1 MVISK
6 FHQQLIR
13 MRSRSN
19 LRNLVSTCSNH
30 VPLFRG
36 ADQYSVQHSSIIR
49 IGIQAK
55 RSNSIQNFRLYN
67 LHKKF
72 YVILH
77 RDPNMTQIESELG
90 SINHS
95 LLQQGRI
102 FPSEILPPTFL
113 HLHDGLLL
121 PTPQTRVQFQNHQ
134 LPAQTDMQTLL
145 TRHRHLGQVPMTY
158 NRLLVEMLIR
168 LGNV

>member
-1 MVISK
+1 
-6 FHQQLIR
+6 

-30 VPLFRG
+30 VPYFCST
-36 ADQYSVQHSSIIR
+36 DQYFVQRSSIIR

-55 RSNSIQNFRLYN
+55 RPNAFQNFRLYN

-77 RDPNMTQIESELG
+77 RDPNMTPIELELG

-95 LLQQGRI
+95 LLQQDQI
-102 FPSEILPPTFL
+102 FPSEILPPIFL

-121 PTPQTRVQFQNHQ
+121 PTPQIRMQFPNRQR
-134 LPAQTDMQTLL
+134 LAQTDMQTFL
-145 TRHRHLGQVPMTY
+145 TRHRHLGQVPMMH
-158 NRLLVEMLIR
+158 NHLLVEKIIR